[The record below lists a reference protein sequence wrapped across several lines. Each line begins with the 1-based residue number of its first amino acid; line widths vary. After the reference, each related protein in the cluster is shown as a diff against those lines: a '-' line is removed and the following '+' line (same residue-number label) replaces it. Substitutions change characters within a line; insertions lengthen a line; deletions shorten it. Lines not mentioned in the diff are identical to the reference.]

1 MNTSAM
7 RESHNNSA
15 VLRESPQ
22 HNKSSKMPSLQ
33 KGMLPKV
40 VEGSSAASAAHHAS
54 NVRKTHLKLDPI
66 EEALPVATSSQFH

>member
-1 MNTSAM
+1 MTTSAM

-22 HNKSSKMPSLQ
+22 HKSSKMPSLQ